1 MPTRDRPVG
10 VENGTARNERTD
22 NKSKGC
28 HVLDEYFPI
37 ERAAGGLDVGFL
49 SEHARDR
56 QRHQQEE
63 GEVGVEQM
71 SPLRE
76 PVPRLT
82 NASTSRARRFMTA
95 APPNSGISQRPALR
109 MGSTAGTPRSRAL
122 SATMYVHAAT
132 ASALASTTASV
143 RFETARTSSTSR

>member
-22 NKSKGC
+22 NKNKGC

-49 SEHARDR
+49 SEPARDR

-63 GEVGVEQM
+63 GEVGVEQI

-76 PVPRLT
+76 PVPRVT

-95 APPNSGISQRPALR
+95 APPNSPPIS
-109 MGSTAGTPRSRAL
+109 S
-122 SATMYVHAAT
+122 
-132 ASALASTTASV
+132 
-143 RFETARTSSTSR
+143 